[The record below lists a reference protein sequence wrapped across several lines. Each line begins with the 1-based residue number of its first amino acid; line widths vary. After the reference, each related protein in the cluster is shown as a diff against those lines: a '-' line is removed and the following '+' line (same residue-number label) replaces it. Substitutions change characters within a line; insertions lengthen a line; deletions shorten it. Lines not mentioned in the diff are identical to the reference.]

1 MPASYFSNDI
11 FSVFPDRVGRNSPN
25 RGLPDRSHHMPS
37 PWFRVP
43 KFSCQNPIGADWSGR
58 ERTSGPKRFDRLI
71 YCKRKKYSDKETD
84 GWPNIYRNHYPDMR
98 MIRCRSGEIYNSKNK
113 YVNKSTYMTVYRSRH
128 LKKSLFQLFGFWY
141 ACVVKRLPFGL
152 QKATYSDGSDLQN
165 AGDENTQGSLSSD
178 SHGLAYFH
186 LRR

>member
-1 MPASYFSNDI
+1 
-11 FSVFPDRVGRNSPN
+11 
-25 RGLPDRSHHMPS
+25 
-37 PWFRVP
+37 
-43 KFSCQNPIGADWSGR
+43 
-58 ERTSGPKRFDRLI
+58 
-71 YCKRKKYSDKETD
+71 
-84 GWPNIYRNHYPDMR
+84 MR

-186 LRR
+186 LRRYISCRRKEITGIYQTFLLLRVRRYMLFSHGSLSFFPTVRYFYTAMNLSANFILSISTSRSIIGWVTFA

>member
-1 MPASYFSNDI
+1 
-11 FSVFPDRVGRNSPN
+11 
-25 RGLPDRSHHMPS
+25 
-37 PWFRVP
+37 
-43 KFSCQNPIGADWSGR
+43 
-58 ERTSGPKRFDRLI
+58 
-71 YCKRKKYSDKETD
+71 
-84 GWPNIYRNHYPDMR
+84 
-98 MIRCRSGEIYNSKNK
+98 K
-113 YVNKSTYMTVYRSRH
+113 YVNKSAYMTVYRSRH

>member
-1 MPASYFSNDI
+1 
-11 FSVFPDRVGRNSPN
+11 
-25 RGLPDRSHHMPS
+25 
-37 PWFRVP
+37 
-43 KFSCQNPIGADWSGR
+43 
-58 ERTSGPKRFDRLI
+58 
-71 YCKRKKYSDKETD
+71 
-84 GWPNIYRNHYPDMR
+84 

-186 LRR
+186 LRRLIPCRRENLHRKLPCHWRSKIGNRISCKIVGHYCATLKTLLSFSLNAAISCPILSLVILA